1 MSHAISSRDLPLIQ
15 SILLVSGF
23 IYAMCNLSSTC
34 SIPCSTDASPSSERP
49 SVTLMDTSVLVRK
62 AKKSRLLL
70 AGAIGVVLV
79 VTLCLLAPV
88 IAPWDPEAGSLAD
101 RFLPPQWFSEGLQG
115 HILGTDQL
123 GRDVLSRVLVG
134 GGTSMTIAVLVIV
147 GAMSIGIVLGLT
159 AGYFGKGIDATI
171 MRFVDIMMA
180 LPTLI
185 IALCF
190 MAVLGPSIQ
199 NLVLV
204 LVLTSWVLTARVVR
218 GSALAVRNS
227 DYVSAARVI
236 GASHSR
242 IIARETL
249 PNVVPPILIM
259 ASQQFG
265 IILMTEASLS
275 FLGMGVP
282 APAPSWG
289 SMIAQGQAYIGT
301 APWVV
306 VAPGV
311 MLMIT
316 VLAFNLLGDGTRDVL
331 DSRSAT

>member
-1 MSHAISSRDLPLIQ
+1 
-15 SILLVSGF
+15 
-23 IYAMCNLSSTC
+23 
-34 SIPCSTDASPSSERP
+34 
-49 SVTLMDTSVLVRK
+49 MDTSVLVRK
-62 AKKSRLLL
+62 ATRSKLLL
-70 AGAIGVVLV
+70 TGAVGILLVIVL
-79 VTLCLLAPV
+79 CALAPV
-88 IAPWDPEAGSLAD
+88 IAPHPPEQGELKD

-134 GGTSMTIAVLVIV
+134 GATSLTIAASVII
-147 GAMSIGIVLGLT
+147 GAMLIGIVLGLI
-159 AGYFGKGIDATI
+159 AGYFGGPIDTVT

-180 LPTLI
+180 LPALI

-190 MAVLGPSIQ
+190 IAVLGPSIQ

-218 GSALAVRNS
+218 GSALAVRGS
-227 DYVSAARVI
+227 DYVNAARVI
-236 GASHSR
+236 GASHTR
-242 IIARETL
+242 IIFRETL
-249 PNVVPPILIM
+249 PNVIPPILIM
-259 ASQQFG
+259 ASQQVG
-265 IILMTEASLS
+265 IIMMTEASLS

-289 SMIAQGQAYIGT
+289 GMIADGQTYIGV

-306 VAPGV
+306 VAPGM